1 MFDKNFFIG
10 YNVTKKRI
18 GRGVRRLPKISKVN
32 EKRDILLRFIA
43 EQINEKG
50 YPPSV
55 REIAKAINVRSS
67 STVHAYLSALEGE
80 GLLQKD
86 GANSRAIRLTPQGQA
101 SLGFDEMSPSSTEYL
116 EVPVLG
122 KITAGQPILAVQN
135 VTEVFPLPMSFAR
148 NSDLFMLKVRG
159 ESMINAGIL
168 DGDYVIVAR
177 QQTANNG
184 EIVVALIGD
193 EATVKTFYR
202 ERDCIRLQ
210 PENDYL
216 EPIMLKEV
224 AILGKVVGVFRKF

>member
-1 MFDKNFFIG
+1 M
-10 YNVTKKRI
+10 
-18 GRGVRRLPKISKVN
+18 PKLSRVS

-43 EQINEKG
+43 EQISEKG

-55 REIAKAINVRSS
+55 REIMQAINVRSS
-67 STVHAYLSALEGE
+67 STVHAYLSALEDE
-80 GLLQKD
+80 GLIKKD
-86 GANSRAIRLTPQGQA
+86 GANSRAIRLTPQGQ
-101 SLGFDEMSPSSTEYL
+101 SILGFEETVPVKSEYL

-135 VTEVFPLPMSFAR
+135 ITEIFPLPMSFAQ

-168 DGDYVIVAR
+168 DGDYVIVSR

-202 ERDCIRLQ
+202 EKDCIRLQ

-224 AILGKVVGVFRKF
+224 AVLGKVVGVFRKF

>member
-1 MFDKNFFIG
+1 MPKPSGIN
-10 YNVTKKRI
+10 KKRDQI
-18 GRGVRRLPKISKVN
+18 I
-32 EKRDILLRFIA
+32 RFIS
-43 EQINEKG
+43 EQIAEKG

-55 REIAKAINVRSS
+55 REIARAVDVRSS
-67 STVHAYLSALEGE
+67 STIHNYLAILKEE

-86 GANSRAIRLTPQGQA
+86 GANSRAIRLTSSGQA
-101 SLGFDEMSPSSTEYL
+101 VLGLEEFEVPQSEYL

-135 VTEVFPLPMSFAR
+135 VTETFPLPMSFAQ
-148 NSDLFMLKVRG
+148 NKDVFMLKVRG
-159 ESMINAGIL
+159 ESMINVGIL

-177 QQTANNG
+177 HPNANNG

-202 ERDCIRLQ
+202 EADCIRLQ

-224 AILGKVVGVFRKF
+224 AILGRVIGVFRKF

>member
-1 MFDKNFFIG
+1 M
-10 YNVTKKRI
+10 
-18 GRGVRRLPKISKVN
+18 PKPSGIN
-32 EKRDILLRFIA
+32 EKRDQIIRFIS
-43 EQINEKG
+43 EQIAEKG

-55 REIAKAINVRSS
+55 REIAKAVNVRSS
-67 STVHAYLSALEGE
+67 STIHTYLSKLKEE

-86 GANSRAIRLTPQGQA
+86 GANSRAIRLTASGQA
-101 SLGFDEMSPSSTEYL
+101 ALGIDEFEAQQNDYL

-135 VTEVFPLPMSFAR
+135 VTETFPLPMSFAQ
-148 NSDLFMLKVRG
+148 NKEIFMLKVRG

-177 QQTANNG
+177 QPNANNG

-202 ERDCIRLQ
+202 EEDYIRLQ

-224 AILGKVVGVFRKF
+224 AILGRVIGVFRKI

>member
-1 MFDKNFFIG
+1 M
-10 YNVTKKRI
+10 
-18 GRGVRRLPKISKVN
+18 PKPSGIN
-32 EKRDILLRFIA
+32 QKRDQIIRFIS
-43 EQINEKG
+43 EQIAEKG

-55 REIAKAINVRSS
+55 REIARAVNVRSS
-67 STVHAYLSALEGE
+67 STIHSYLAKLKEE

-86 GANSRAIRLTPQGQA
+86 GANSRAIRLTASGQA
-101 SLGFDEMSPSSTEYL
+101 VLGMDEFETPQSDYL

-135 VTEVFPLPMSFAR
+135 VTETFPLPMSFAQ
-148 NSDLFMLKVRG
+148 NKEVFMLKVRG

-177 QQTANNG
+177 QPNANNG

-202 ERDCIRLQ
+202 EADCIRLQ

-224 AILGKVVGVFRKF
+224 AILGRVIGVFRRL

>member
-1 MFDKNFFIG
+1 M
-10 YNVTKKRI
+10 T
-18 GRGVRRLPKISKVN
+18 
-32 EKRDILLRFIA
+32 
-43 EQINEKG
+43 
-50 YPPSV
+50 
-55 REIAKAINVRSS
+55 SS
-67 STVHAYLSALEGE
+67 
-80 GLLQKD
+80 
-86 GANSRAIRLTPQGQA
+86 GQA
-101 SLGFDEMSPSSTEYL
+101 VLGPDVFETSQHEYL

-135 VTEVFPLPMSFAR
+135 VTETFPLPMSFAQ
-148 NSDLFMLKVRG
+148 NKDVFMLKVRG

-177 QQTANNG
+177 QPNANNG

-202 ERDCIRLQ
+202 ETDCIRLQ

-224 AILGKVVGVFRKF
+224 AILGRVIGVFRKF